1 MALDGALFVDLD
13 ELEQHLA
20 GERLPALVQV
30 AVRILG
36 EPGDRAAVNGFI
48 CTIAVDSI
56 EDTERAVPEA
66 GGEQVLDRMEVP
78 DVGQL
83 AYFKDTE
90 GNVMGLWETTS

>member
-1 MALDGALFVDLD
+1 MAGRQAASPSTLGA
-13 ELEQHLA
+13 
-20 GERLPALVQV
+20 
-30 AVRILG
+30 AVTDAVI
-36 EPGDRAAVNGFI
+36 RAAVNGFI

-66 GGEQVLDRMEVP
+66 GGEQVLDRMDVP

-90 GNVMGLWETTS
+90 GNIFGALQPVSG